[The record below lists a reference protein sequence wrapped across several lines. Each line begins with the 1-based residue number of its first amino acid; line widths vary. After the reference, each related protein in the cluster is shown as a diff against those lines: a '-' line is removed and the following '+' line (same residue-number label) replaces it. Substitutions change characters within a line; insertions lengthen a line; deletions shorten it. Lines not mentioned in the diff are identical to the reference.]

1 MMHDDPRVDEHQR
14 AIQAYGYTRHQLGKA
29 LAGQDIEAV
38 QRWEKAR
45 GRAWDEVV
53 RTMGNLYYRD
63 K

>member
-1 MMHDDPRVDEHQR
+1 MMHDDPRVDEHLR
-14 AIQAYGYTRHQLGKA
+14 ALKAYGYARQQLGKA
-29 LAGQDIEAV
+29 LAGQNIEPV

-45 GRAWDEVV
+45 SVAWDEVN